1 MLSALEIKIF
11 CVRGQHTLSLL
22 GGRQGRLEVL
32 QVPVVSHLV
41 VSTQRDPHRPL
52 RERIVL
58 PSDKTIYKLNL
69 KGRKYTFDPCPYFS
83 GLLSMM
89 DLLQVTIGNSS
100 GAREMGQSGKGLPEF
115 HPCT

>member
-11 CVRGQHTLSLL
+11 CVRGQHTLSLQ
-22 GGRQGRLEVL
+22 GVRQGRPEVL
-32 QVPVVSHLV
+32 QVPVVSHPV

-58 PSDKTIYKLNL
+58 SSDKTIYKLNL
-69 KGRKYTFDPCPYFS
+69 KGRKDTFDPCPYFS

-89 DLLQVTIGNSS
+89 DLLQVTVGNSG
-100 GAREMGQSGKGLPEF
+100 GAGGMGQSGKCLSEL